1 MVIGEMSMVTQ
12 LSKFFSPRG
21 VNTLTLCAGLVI
33 SGCGGSTSEEV
44 TLTDMPIVQGDDD
57 AIVVPE
63 LTENDERLAE
73 LIEALNLDNSPIAG
87 RDLPSISDPIAQLG
101 KKLFFSKS
109 LSGNKDTA
117 CASCHHPSLAG
128 ADELSLPVGIDAIDI
143 NVLGIGRIDSDGL
156 PSVPRNSPSVVN
168 VALFDR
174 GLFWDSRVESIL
186 AQPGQNGAVG
196 AISTPDSGFTI
207 ADSNAGA
214 NLVAAQAKF
223 PVTSVDEMKSEDFES
238 GNTNEE
244 IRHHLAAR
252 IGDYEEGFG
261 ELMFTFWLDEF
272 QLAFSSSDDAQ
283 TLITF
288 DNIAFAL
295 GEYQRSMIFVNS
307 PWRQYL
313 DGDTAAL
320 TEQQKSGAI
329 LFFSRPEDDG
339 AGCSA
344 CHSGPKL
351 SDEEHHVV
359 AFPQIG
365 SGKGN
370 GTTGDDDFGR
380 ENITG
385 NSDERYRFRT
395 PSLLNISLTAPYG
408 HAGSYQTLTDVVNH
422 YDNPR
427 DNALDYIED
436 EQWCQLPQFESVNN
450 CQNLYPNVRAN
461 TLNALNKLQQERDD
475 DVSELPQVQL
485 RNNDIAD
492 LVAFLES
499 LTDVC
504 LTERECI
511 TPWIAEQSNDNPD
524 GELLIAT
531 DAQGNV
537 L

>member
-1 MVIGEMSMVTQ
+1 MVTQ
-12 LSKFFSPRG
+12 LSKYFSQG
-21 VNTLTLCAGLVI
+21 SANALMVCTGLI
-33 SGCGGSTSEEV
+33 LSGCGGSTSEDTV
-44 TLTDMPIVQGDDD
+44 QTDIPIVQGSDDD
-57 AIVVPE
+57 TVVVPE
-63 LTENDERLAE
+63 LTENDERLLA
-73 LIEALNLDNSPIAG
+73 LIEELDLDNSPIAG
-87 RDLPSISDPIAQLG
+87 RNLPSIDDPVAQLG
-101 KKLFFSKS
+101 KMLFFSKS

-128 ADELSLPVGIDAIDI
+128 ADDLSFPIGIGATEI

-156 PSVPRNSPSVVN
+156 PSIPRNSPTVVN
-168 VALFDR
+168 VGLFDR
-174 GLFWDSRVESIL
+174 GLFWDSRVESL
-186 AQPGQNGAVG
+186 SAQPRQNGAIG
-196 AISTPDSGFTI
+196 PISTPDSGFAI
-207 ADSNAGA
+207 ADDNAGA

-223 PVTSVDEMKSEDFES
+223 PVTSVDEMKSDDFES
-238 GNTNEE
+238 GSTNEE

-261 ELMFTFWLDEF
+261 ELMFTFWLEEF
-272 QLAFSSSDDAQ
+272 QRAFNRDDDAQ

-295 GEYQRSMIFVNS
+295 GEYQRSMVFIDS

-313 DGDTAAL
+313 DGDTTAL

-329 LFFSRPEDDG
+329 LFFSRPQDDG

-351 SDEEHHVV
+351 SDEEHHLV

-370 GTTGDDDFGR
+370 GANGDDDFGR
-380 ENITG
+380 ENVTG

-427 DNALDYIED
+427 DTALDYVRD
-436 EQWCQLPQFESVNN
+436 EQWCQLPQFEDLNN
-450 CQNLYPNVRAN
+450 CQNLYPNARLN

-485 RNNDIAD
+485 GNDEVAD
-492 LVAFLES
+492 LVAFLTS
-499 LTDVC
+499 LTDAC

-511 TPWIAEQSNDNPD
+511 APWIADQTNDNPD
-524 GELLIAT
+524 GEVLIAT
-531 DAQGNV
+531 DAQGNA